1 MATISTAISSP
12 GYQTLLDAILAAVDI
27 CNQPGK
33 SSPTEKA
40 RSVGGFALAVLW
52 RLETIATRRGISA
65 APGADHAAA
74 PGAEGLTRTQSTSIR
89 ARWPWAR
96 ASRRSRVTSGASRA
110 SASATYMAS

>member
-40 RSVGGFALAVLW
+40 RL
-52 RLETIATRRGISA
+52 
-65 APGADHAAA
+65 
-74 PGAEGLTRTQSTSIR
+74 
-89 ARWPWAR
+89 
-96 ASRRSRVTSGASRA
+96 
-110 SASATYMAS
+110 